1 MSTIKDVAR
10 QAGVS
15 TMTVSRVINNT
26 GYIRSETRERVELAI
41 SDLGYLPN
49 ALARSLRF
57 KQTKTIALV
66 LTDITNP
73 FFTTVARGVE
83 DAAGAQGFSVL
94 FCNTDESE
102 SAEGEY
108 LSILLQKQVD
118 GVLLVPTSNES
129 RAIPLLRERGVPVVT
144 LDRRVSDPSV
154 DAVRGDSERGA
165 YDLVRHLIDLG
176 HTRIAVLTSAH
187 SVSTVTDRVAGY
199 RRALSERGLAI
210 DPRLICCSDD
220 FSTEGG
226 YRATQRL
233 LALQPRPT
241 AIFGTTNFIA
251 FGAFRAMRQAGL
263 QVPEQIS
270 LVTFDDLPDSWLM
283 LPFLTTVNQPAYA
296 IGQQATELLFD
307 RLEGRGSLAA
317 RTIILP
323 GELIVRRS
331 SAPPPTD
338 DGRRCHADD

>member
-1 MSTIKDVAR
+1 MSTIKDVAKH
-10 QAGVS
+10 AGVS

-26 GYIRSETRERVELAI
+26 GYIRSETRERVEQAI
-41 SDLGYLPN
+41 VALGYLPN

-83 DAAGAQGFSVL
+83 DAAGAQSFSVL

-118 GVLLVPTSNES
+118 GVLLVPSSNES
-129 RAIPLLRERGVPVVT
+129 RAIPLLRARGVPVVT
-144 LDRRVSDPSV
+144 LDRRVNDPSV
-154 DAVRGDSERGA
+154 DTVRGDSERGA
-165 YDLVRHLIDLG
+165 YELVRHLIGLG
-176 HTRIAVLTSAH
+176 HTRIAVLTGTP
-187 SVSTVTDRVAGY
+187 SVSTAIDRVAGY
-199 RRALSERGLAI
+199 RRALSEAGVGI
-210 DPRLICCSDD
+210 DPRLICSDD

-226 YRATQRL
+226 YRTTQQL
-233 LALQPRPT
+233 LALDPRPT
-241 AIFGTTNFIA
+241 AIFGGNNFIA

-263 QVPEQIS
+263 QVPEDIS
-270 LVTFDDLPDSWLM
+270 LVAFDDLPESWLIT
-283 LPFLTTVNQPAYA
+283 PFLTTVNQPAYA

-307 RLEGRGSLAA
+307 RLEGRGSPAA
-317 RTIILP
+317 RMIVLP
-323 GELIVRRS
+323 GELIVRSS